1 MDRVSPNS
9 LTNQEEGEVAETAI
23 ATERKINQPENKP
36 LNNRWT
42 LQSSAEEM
50 CVCVHVDGT

>member
-23 ATERKINQPENKP
+23 ATEEKQSRK
-36 LNNRWT
+36 
-42 LQSSAEEM
+42 EEITQQQM
-50 CVCVHVDGT
+50 DASFISR